1 MRWKIRNDV
10 MIKAQQ
16 TMIEP
21 HQYTDDQAAARLLK
35 PRSIDAHKGDMGHA
49 ALLAGS
55 FGMLGAAI
63 LAAKGCMRCGAG
75 KLTIFAE
82 PASYPILQGALPE
95 AIFQIAE
102 FKDWSTHLG
111 AGKFNSVGYGPGLGR
126 PRYNENLIRAL
137 FDSGHPMVLDADGL
151 NQLATAGQELIE
163 LLPPLSILTPH
174 AAEYNRLFGSFDSP
188 EHVARSLN
196 IILVNKG
203 RNSRVIGPDGT
214 IFVNMTGNPGL
225 ATAGS
230 GDVLTGMILGLL
242 ARGYDPLSAARLG
255 VYLHG
260 RSGDLAAAR
269 YGEES
274 LMAGDLPNF
283 IGDVYKE
290 LTDIV
295 K

>member
-1 MRWKIRNDV
+1 M
-10 MIKAQQ
+10 
-16 TMIEP
+16 
-21 HQYTDDQAAARLLK
+21 LK
-35 PRSIDAHKGDMGHA
+35 PRSIDTHKGEMGHA

-82 PASYPILQGALPE
+82 RASYPILQAAIPE

-102 FKDWSTHLG
+102 FRDWSTRLKV
-111 AGKFNSVGYGPGLGR
+111 GKFNAVGYGPGLGE
-126 PRYNENLIRAL
+126 PQNNEKLIRAL
-137 FDSGHPMVLDADGL
+137 FDSGLPLVFDADGL
-151 NQLATAGQELIE
+151 NQLAVAGQELIE

-174 AAEYNRLFGSFDSP
+174 AAEYNRLFGSMDSP
-188 EHVARSLN
+188 EHVARSLK
-196 IILVNKG
+196 IILVMKG

-214 IFVNMTGNPGL
+214 NFVNMSGNPGL

-260 RSGDLAAAR
+260 RSGDLARER

-274 LMAGDLPNF
+274 LMAGDLPTF
-283 IGDVYKE
+283 IGDAYKE

>member
-1 MRWKIRNDV
+1 M
-10 MIKAQQ
+10 
-16 TMIEP
+16 TEP
-21 HQYTDDQAAARLLK
+21 LQHTGRQEASLMLK
-35 PRSIDAHKGDMGHA
+35 PRSIDTHKGEMGHA

-82 PASYPILQGALPE
+82 RASYPILQAAIPE

-102 FKDWSTHLG
+102 FRDWSTRLKV
-111 AGKFNSVGYGPGLGR
+111 GKFNAVGYGPGLGE
-126 PRYNENLIRAL
+126 PQNNEKLIRAL
-137 FDSGHPMVLDADGL
+137 FDSGLPLVFDADGL
-151 NQLATAGQELIE
+151 NQLAVAGQELIE

-174 AAEYNRLFGSFDSP
+174 AAEYNRLFGSMDSP
-188 EHVARSLN
+188 EHVARSLK
-196 IILVNKG
+196 IILVMKG

-214 IFVNMTGNPGL
+214 NFVNMSGNPGL

-260 RSGDLAAAR
+260 RSGDLARER

-274 LMAGDLPNF
+274 LMAGDLPTF
-283 IGDVYKE
+283 IGDAYKE

>member
-1 MRWKIRNDV
+1 MVDPR
-10 MIKAQQ
+10 
-16 TMIEP
+16 
-21 HQYTDDQAAARLLK
+21 HYTDVHAAAQMLK

-55 FGMLGAAI
+55 CGMLGATI

-75 KLTIFAE
+75 KITIFAE
-82 PASYPILQGALPE
+82 PDSYPILQGAIPE

-102 FKDWSTHLG
+102 FKDWSTRLL
-111 AGKFNSVGYGPGLGR
+111 AGKFNAIGYGPGLGK
-126 PRYNENLIRAL
+126 PLNNENVIRAL
-137 FDSGHPMVLDADGL
+137 FEGGHPLVLDADGL
-151 NQLATAGQELIE
+151 NQLATAGQPLIE

-174 AAEYNRLFGSFDSP
+174 AAEYNRLFGSLESP
-188 EHVARSLN
+188 EHVAKRLN
-196 IILVNKG
+196 IILVMKG
-203 RNSRVIGPDGT
+203 RNSRVIGEDGT
-214 IFVNMTGNPGL
+214 IFVNMSGNPGM
-225 ATAGS
+225 ATAGT

-260 RSGDLAAAR
+260 RSGDWAAAR

-274 LMAGDLPNF
+274 LMAGDLPDF
-283 IGDVYKE
+283 IADAYKE